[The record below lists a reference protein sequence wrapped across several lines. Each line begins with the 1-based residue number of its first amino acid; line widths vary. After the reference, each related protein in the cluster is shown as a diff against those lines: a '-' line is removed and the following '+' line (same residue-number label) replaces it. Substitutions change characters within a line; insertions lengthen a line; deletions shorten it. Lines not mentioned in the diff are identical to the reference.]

1 LTVDASRLID
11 TETIAR
17 ENRTVLVVDDHP
29 DMRMLARRILSRF
42 GYDVLG
48 AGNAREA
55 DAIVSARE
63 GALGVVVSDVHMPG
77 EHGTS
82 LARRLRM
89 RYPELGILLISA
101 APPDAELMALVAND
115 SRMAFMLKP
124 LNTHAFAEAVA
135 GFCDS

>member
-1 LTVDASRLID
+1 MDASGLIGVD
-11 TETIAR
+11 TVAR
-17 ENRTVLVVDDHP
+17 GKRTVLVVDDHP

-42 GYDVLG
+42 DYDVLE
-48 AGNAREA
+48 AGNAHEA
-55 DAIVSARE
+55 DAIVSARK

-82 LARRLRM
+82 LAQRLRM

-101 APPDAELMALVAND
+101 APPDAELTALVAND

-124 LNTHAFAEAVA
+124 LNMHAFAKTVA
-135 GFCDS
+135 GFCGS